1 MPLLGDALGGLVCR
15 QALSAGKL
23 YRSEGVDRLGETVYA
38 IDRGRGEN
46 QPFAELFALKPPGEW
61 ARPCFA

>member
-15 QALSAGKL
+15 QALSAGEL

-38 IDRGRGEN
+38 IDRGEGES
-46 QPFAELFALKPPGEW
+46 AICGTL
-61 ARPCFA
+61 RPQAAG